1 MVFYIFN
8 RFIHFQISLVMR
20 KWIKDSY
27 KKAQSVFRLCF
38 HKNAISSL
46 VQSYKCDAS
55 LYHNSRRPKELH
67 RYNSASSPD
76 NLSA

>member
-1 MVFYIFN
+1 MVSYIFN

-27 KKAQSVFRLCF
+27 KKAQSVFQTV
-38 HKNAISSL
+38 HKNAISSP
-46 VQSYKCDAS
+46 VPSCKCDAFPYRS
-55 LYHNSRRPKELH
+55 LYQPKELH
-67 RYNSASSPD
+67 RGNSASSPD

>member
-1 MVFYIFN
+1 MVSYIFN

-38 HKNAISSL
+38 HKNAISSP

-55 LYHNSRRPKELH
+55 LYHNSRQPKELH
-67 RYNSASSPD
+67 HGNSAGSPGS
-76 NLSA
+76 LFA